1 MKLLSPRTFS
11 VLLACF
17 FSLQSAA
24 ESLMLG
30 VHEGTSSSSDAI
42 FMKAKYTPLADYLAA
57 ASGEKVVLE
66 TPKVLSI
73 VARNLENKR
82 YDVMLVRP
90 SHLSARAMRDQG
102 YRLLAVAAGEAK
114 VHFIVRGDAKMKTL
128 RDIKGLSIAMPDP
141 LSYPTN
147 LGLALMREEG
157 INASQEKIQYMDR
170 QDAVG
175 LMVNSGMADVG
186 VVMSYSKAG
195 ADWQKSGGRFLH
207 SKGRLPYWSVIASPN
222 VSQQTFERLQKALL
236 ALNNPGKSRNLLSN
250 LDIAGFNEGK
260 EQPYLNML
268 TWVEGKNIARLA
280 RNP

>member
-24 ESLMLG
+24 ESLLLG

-42 FMKAKYTPLADYLAA
+42 FLKTKYTPLADYLAA
-57 ASGEKVVLE
+57 ASGEKMALE
-66 TPKVLSI
+66 TPRVLSI

-102 YRLLAVAAGEAK
+102 YRLVAVANGEAK
-114 VHFIVRGDAKMKTL
+114 VHFIVRGGEKIKNL
-128 RDIKGLSIAMPDP
+128 RDVKGHSIAMPDP

-147 LGLALMREEG
+147 LGLALLREEG

-175 LMVNSGMADVG
+175 LVVNSGMADIG

-195 ADWQKSGGRFLH
+195 ADWQKNGGRFLH
-207 SKGRLPYWSVIASPN
+207 TKGQLPYWSVIASPK
-222 VSQQTFERLQKALL
+222 VTPQTFARLQKALL
-236 ALNNPGKSRNLLSN
+236 ALNNSNKHSSLLNNLGIS
-250 LDIAGFNEGK
+250 GFNEGN

-268 TWVEGKNIARLA
+268 TWVEGKSMARLA
-280 RNP
+280 NNP